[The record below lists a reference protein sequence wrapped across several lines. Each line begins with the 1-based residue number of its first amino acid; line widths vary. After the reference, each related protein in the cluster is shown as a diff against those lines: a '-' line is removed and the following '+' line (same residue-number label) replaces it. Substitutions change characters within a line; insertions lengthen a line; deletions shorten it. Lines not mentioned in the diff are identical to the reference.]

1 MTDEMLNKRLGEPI
15 ELATQAAEQSR
26 RATWVGRH
34 PLMVFALLPVPIAVA
49 VMIAVEI
56 VIGLT
61 FEVMAVLSA
70 GGSDH
75 VSRSTIVTIAYGNM
89 WAIRY
94 VPFVLLAAL
103 FTRLYTRHHVNRWWF
118 AAAAVQI
125 LALAGS
131 LISQINY
138 SETPGQSQHVL
149 GLALMPL
156 PMGAGWGLPYLSMVG
171 WIQLSQILVPVAV
184 GGFMLWAT
192 RRPRRGLG
200 GVVKTRLKTNAAWPR
215 DRGRA
220 ARLSGIASWDA
231 VPVPV

>member
-1 MTDEMLNKRLGEPI
+1 MTEEVLNKRLGEPV

-34 PLMVFALLPVPIAVA
+34 PLMVFTLLPMPIAVA
-49 VMIAVEI
+49 VMIGVEVI
-56 VIGLT
+56 VGVS
-61 FEVMAVLSA
+61 FEVLAVLIA
-70 GGSDH
+70 GGEEQ
-75 VSRSTIVTIAYGNM
+75 VSRSTIVTFAYAMM
-89 WAIRY
+89 WAVRY

-103 FTRLYTRHHVNRWWF
+103 FTRLYTQHHVNRWWF

-125 LALAGS
+125 LVLAGS

-138 SETPGQSQHVL
+138 SETPGQSQQIL

-156 PMGAGWGLPYLSMVG
+156 PMGAGWGLPFLSMVG

-192 RRPRRGLG
+192 RRRDA
-200 GVVKTRLKTNAAWPR
+200 VWAAW
-215 DRGRA
+215 
-220 ARLSGIASWDA
+220 
-231 VPVPV
+231 